1 MTDRQRE
8 NLDLIGRYIRE
19 KCPRVFKR
27 PGKRFPHPF
36 IDPGSIYDGN
46 LWDWDTFWTVYA
58 LSAFA
63 KTEYAEPGF
72 SEKLLAHARG
82 NVENFLAFQLP
93 DGYIPMM
100 VSNNIQGEDEE
111 SYLIRKHKEGHIL
124 NMHKP
129 FLCQQSML
137 VSGLEGSHGWL
148 RPHVGKLEAYFA
160 CYDRVYLHGTTG
172 LYVWADDVMIGMDN
186 DPATFGRPR
195 FSTANVFLNGFM
207 VMELHAMAG
216 ILKKLGEEGRAAH
229 YEEKADSLAAA
240 IRRECWDERDG
251 FFYSQDVDVKTRAYD
266 WFHKGLGVFWHT
278 LPIKVRT
285 WTGFIPMLAGVATAE
300 QAERIVQEHI
310 TDEKTFASPFGI
322 RALSKDE
329 KMYNLEATNNPSNW
343 LGPIWL
349 VVNYAV
355 FRALLNYGYRAEAER
370 LFDQTLTLLGEDLKT
385 SGEMH
390 EYYVPETGA
399 PVMSPGFLN
408 WNMLALNMA
417 TELDGSF
424 SAFDFLRV

>member
-1 MTDRQRE
+1 VTDAQRE
-8 NLDLIGRYIRE
+8 SLGLIGRYIRE
-19 KCPRVFKR
+19 RSPRVFKH

-58 LSAFA
+58 LLAYA
-63 KTEYAEPGF
+63 RTAYAEPGF
-72 SEKLLAHARG
+72 PEKLLAHARG
-82 NVENFLAFQLP
+82 NVENFLAFQLE

-100 VSNNIQGEDEE
+100 VSNNIQGDDEE
-111 SYLIRKHKEGHIL
+111 SYLIRKHREGHIL

-129 FLCQQSML
+129 FLCQQAML
-137 VSGLEGSHGWL
+137 VSGLAGSHEWL
-148 RPHVGKLEAYFA
+148 RPHAGQFEAYFA
-160 CYDRVYLHGTTG
+160 CYDRYYRNETTG

-207 VMELHAMAG
+207 VMEKRAMAG
-216 ILKKLGEEGRAAH
+216 ILKRLGDEGRAAH

-240 IRRECWDERDG
+240 IQRECWDERDG
-251 FFYSQDVDVKTRAYD
+251 FFYSQDVLVKTRAYD

-285 WTGFIPMLAGVATAE
+285 WTGFIPMLAGVATPE
-300 QAERIVQEHI
+300 QAERIVREHI
-310 TDEKTFASPFGI
+310 TDENTFASPYGI

-329 KMYNLEATNNPSNW
+329 KMYNLDATNNPSNW

-355 FRALLNYGYRAEAER
+355 FRALLNYGYRAQAER
-370 LFDQTLTLLGEDLKT
+370 LFDQTVSLLANDLKT
-385 SGEMH
+385 TGEMH

-417 TELDGSF
+417 AELEGSF
-424 SAFDFLRV
+424 CAFDYLRA

>member
-1 MTDRQRE
+1 MTQRQQDALDR
-8 NLDLIGRYIRE
+8 IARYIRE
-19 KCPRVFKR
+19 RSPRVFKS
-27 PGKRFPHPF
+27 PGARFPHPF

-58 LSAFA
+58 LSAYA
-63 KTEYAEPGF
+63 RTEYAGPGF
-72 SEKLLAHARG
+72 SEKLRAHARG

-100 VSNNIQGEDEE
+100 VANNIQGDGEE
-111 SYLIRKHKEGHIL
+111 SYLVRKHREGHIL

-129 FLCQQSML
+129 FLCQQAML
-137 VSGLEGSHGWL
+137 VTGLEGAHEWL
-148 RPHVGKLEAYFA
+148 RPHLPKLEAYFA
-160 CYDRVYLHGTTG
+160 CYDRYYRSEATG

-186 DPATFGRPR
+186 DPAVFGRPR
-195 FSTANVFLNGFM
+195 FSTASVFLNGFM
-207 VMELHAMAG
+207 VSEKRAMAG
-216 ILKKLGEEGRAAH
+216 ICQKFGDEARAKH
-229 YEEKADSLAAA
+229 YGAAADALAEA

-285 WTGFIPMLAGVATAE
+285 WTGFLPLLAGIATEE
-300 QAERIVQEHI
+300 QAERIVREHI
-310 TDEKTFASPFGI
+310 TDEKTFASPYGI
-322 RALSKDE
+322 RSLSRDE

-349 VVNYAV
+349 VVNYCA
-355 FRALLNYGYRAEAER
+355 FRGLLNYGYRAEAER

-385 SGEMH
+385 TGDMH

-408 WNMLALNMA
+408 WDMLALNMA
-417 TELDGSF
+417 EELNGSL
-424 SAFDFLRV
+424 SAADFLKG

>member
-1 MTDRQRE
+1 MTEKQAE
-8 NLDLIGRYIRE
+8 YLDLIGRYIRE
-19 KCPRVFKR
+19 KSPRVFKS

-58 LSAFA
+58 LTAYS
-63 KTEYAEPGF
+63 KTEYAEAGF
-72 SEKLLAHARG
+72 HDKLVLHAQG
-82 NVENFLAFQLP
+82 NVLNFLAFQLE

-100 VSNNIQGEDEE
+100 VSSNIQGDDEE
-111 SYLIRKHKEGHIL
+111 SYLIRKHKEGFVL

-129 FLCQQSML
+129 FLCQQAAL
-137 VSGLEGSHGWL
+137 VSGFTGSFEWL
-148 RPHVGKLEAYFA
+148 RAHADKLKKYFA
-160 CYDRVYLHGTTG
+160 CYDRYYLSEKTG

-195 FSTANVFLNGFM
+195 FSTANMFLNGFM
-207 VMELHAMAG
+207 VMELNAMAR
-216 ILKKLGEEGRAAH
+216 ILTRLGDEARAAE
-229 YEEKADSLAAA
+229 YVAKAGALTEA
-240 IRRECWDERDG
+240 IQRECWDERDG

-266 WFHKGLGVFWHT
+266 WFHKGLDVFWHT

-285 WTGFIPMLAGVATAE
+285 WTGFIPLLAGIATKE
-300 QAERIVQEHI
+300 QAARIVREHI
-310 TDEKTFASPFGI
+310 LDENTFACPYGI

-329 KMYNLEATNNPSNW
+329 KMYNLDATNNPSNW

-355 FRALLNYGYRAEAER
+355 FRGLMNYGYLAEAER
-370 LFDQTLTLLGEDLKT
+370 LFDQTVTLLGEDLKT
-385 SGEMH
+385 TGEMH
-390 EYYVPETGA
+390 EYYVPETGE

-417 TELDGSF
+417 QELDGGF
-424 SAFDFLRV
+424 SAFALIKP